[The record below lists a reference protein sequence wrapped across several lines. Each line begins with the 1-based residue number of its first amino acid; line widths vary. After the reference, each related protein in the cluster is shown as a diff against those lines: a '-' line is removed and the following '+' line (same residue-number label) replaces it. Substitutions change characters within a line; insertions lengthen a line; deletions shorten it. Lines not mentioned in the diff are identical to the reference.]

1 MPRFGG
7 RAGSRRGIAKTD
19 WRGGSGRRP
28 HLTAGSRGSSDRE
41 AAGQVVPAEALFICQ
56 LGHCALLRIRGSP
69 FLCRAPAWVLT
80 DLCLDLWSQEVGFPL
95 SLALLLLPG
104 KRRAL
109 RRGFC

>member
-1 MPRFGG
+1 MPRFWGQ
-7 RAGSRRGIAKTD
+7 SREQEGHSKTLTGEED
-19 WRGGSGRRP
+19 QVGDLTSQRRVQ
-28 HLTAGSRGSSDRE
+28 SSDRKLL
-41 AAGQVVPAEALFICQ
+41 ARWCRQSSVHLSAGA
-56 LGHCALLRIRGSP
+56 CALLRTEELSVFVQGTC
-69 FLCRAPAWVLT
+69 LVLT